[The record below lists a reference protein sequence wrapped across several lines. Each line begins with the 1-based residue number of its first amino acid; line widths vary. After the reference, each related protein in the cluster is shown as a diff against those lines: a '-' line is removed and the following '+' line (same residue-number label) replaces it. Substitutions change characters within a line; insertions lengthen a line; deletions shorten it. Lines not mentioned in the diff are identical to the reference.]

1 MKLQNALKG
10 LICEIASVDSVV
22 NAIKNKQY
30 ENNYTKRIKNVT

>member
-22 NAIKNKQY
+22 DAIKKKTEGGY
-30 ENNYTKRIKNVT
+30 LL